1 MGGETAYP
9 WVFTLKNHCLWIN
22 FHIDLLPCSVLSRR
36 LYISYLLNFIT
47 YKEDIFKMAETKKK
61 GRLFDLPETKGAF
74 QLKGIVFGMEKDTA
88 FKEIKTKSGKPMR
101 MLNFGAS
108 YLDGETLYVNL
119 QGMEQEN
126 VYFSKRAEKKGEK
139 AETVKVPWADRFSYN
154 REGFRLIG
162 KNIGVKK
169 KVDSEGK
176 TVNDK
181 KVLTDFDAC
190 KEVKENLKDGSS
202 VFIRGNLD
210 YSSFTDDKGNK
221 RTSTKLV
228 PNQISLCS
236 EIDFNDEKFEKQ
248 NDFNQV
254 IIFMGIEQEKD
265 DNDKPTGRFIVLAKI
280 VTYNNIEDVQ
290 FIIEDKA
297 LANKFNKSL
306 KPYNAIKV
314 SGHMISST
322 QTETVTT
329 DDDDNWGEEDSI
341 EKVSAPTKREF
352 IITGAKGSS
361 IDNELYTEENVT
373 EAIAK
378 IKNANKAEES
388 FGSDSND
395 DWGDGTDLDDGD
407 DEAWD

>member
-1 MGGETAYP
+1 MFRPERAFIYKL
-9 WVFTLKNHCLWIN
+9 FIK
-22 FHIDLLPCSVLSRR
+22 
-36 LYISYLLNFIT
+36 NFIT

-101 MLNFGAS
+101 MLNFGTS

-119 QGMEQEN
+119 QGMEQEK
-126 VYFSKRAEKKGEK
+126 VSFSKRAEKKGEK
-139 AETVKVPWADRFSYN
+139 AEVVKVPWADRFSYN

-280 VTYNNIEDVQ
+280 VTYSNIEDVQ

-297 LANKFNKSL
+297 LANKFKKSL
-306 KPYNAIKV
+306 SPYNAIKV
-314 SGHMISST
+314 SGHMVSST
-322 QTETVTT
+322 QTETVET
-329 DDDDNWGEEDSI
+329 DDDNWGEEDNM

-352 IITGAKGSS
+352 VITGARGSS
-361 IDNELYTEENVT
+361 IDKELYTEQNVT

-388 FGSDSND
+388 FGSDSNE
-395 DWGDGTDLDDGD
+395 DWGSADDLDGSDE

>member
-1 MGGETAYP
+1 MDKFSYR
-9 WVFTLKNHCLWIN
+9 FTSMFRPEW
-22 FHIDLLPCSVLSRR
+22 R

-162 KNIGVKK
+162 KNIGVRK

-322 QTETVTT
+322 QTETVTK

-361 IDNELYTEENVT
+361 IDKELYTEENVT

>member
-1 MGGETAYP
+1 
-9 WVFTLKNHCLWIN
+9 
-22 FHIDLLPCSVLSRR
+22 
-36 LYISYLLNFIT
+36 
-47 YKEDIFKMAETKKK
+47 MAETKKK

-74 QLKGIVFGMEKDTA
+74 QLKGVVSGMEKDTA

-101 MLNFGAS
+101 MLNFGTS

-139 AETVKVPWADRFSYN
+139 ADTVKVPWADRFSYN
-154 REGFRLIG
+154 REGYRMIG

-190 KEVKENLKDGSS
+190 KEVKDNLKDGAS

-236 EIDFNDEKFEKQ
+236 EVNFDDEKFEKQ

-265 DNDKPTGRFIVLAKI
+265 DSDKPTGRFIVLAKI
-280 VTYNNIEDVQ
+280 VTYSNIEDVQ

-297 LANKFNKSL
+297 LANKFKKSL
-306 KPYNAIKV
+306 NPYNAIKV

-322 QTETVTT
+322 QTETVAT

-361 IDNELYTEENVT
+361 IDKELYTEENVT

-388 FGSDSND
+388 FGSDAND
-395 DWGDGTDLDDGD
+395 DWGSADGLDGSDE